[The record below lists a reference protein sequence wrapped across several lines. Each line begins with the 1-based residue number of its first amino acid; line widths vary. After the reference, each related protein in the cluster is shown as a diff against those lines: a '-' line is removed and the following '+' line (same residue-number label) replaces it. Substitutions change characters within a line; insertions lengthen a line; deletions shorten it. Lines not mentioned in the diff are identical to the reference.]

1 MGVQFPSSPFFIKLS
16 LLDALVSIVTL
27 VTPTFISVIIIVI
40 NFTIKIML
48 EKKENTMRT
57 FKGVNCGVYVGNLCV
72 SYYYKDRVLYRF
84 AEEV

>member
-1 MGVQFPSSPFFIKLS
+1 
-16 LLDALVSIVTL
+16 
-27 VTPTFISVIIIVI
+27 
-40 NFTIKIML
+40 
-48 EKKENTMRT
+48 MRT